1 MGILGNLPLHIC
13 QNVHCKDDC
22 LSFGDARA
30 CKYEVVFPFSPYN
43 LLVMSC
49 KSKNLLLYN
58 NNCNIEFSRLLFI
71 LSSQRLSVNSKE
83 VNLILFL
90 NQNICEIIG
99 NPRLVSFLKKIS
111 YQSIHVSD

>member
-1 MGILGNLPLHIC
+1 M
-13 QNVHCKDDC
+13 
-22 LSFGDARA
+22 A
-30 CKYEVVFPFSPYN
+30 
-43 LLVMSC
+43 C
-49 KSKNLLLYN
+49 KSKTLLLYN

-111 YQSIHVSD
+111 YQSIHVSDYLSQKNNPKLFESLYNLEPLTELPY